1 MKRYYVKFIERG
13 ISVRFSYAIM
23 SVLIALLVSG
33 LIYMINE
40 ASVLYNDLSVAT
52 DDYIVLTRAAKDLM
66 DASDYLTQEVQ
77 LFTVSKDTEHMDKYF
92 NEANTVKRREEAI
105 KAMGIKAGDTEAFRQ
120 LQSAYNASIK
130 LMEREYY
137 AMKLVLVACNISE
150 YPEELR
156 DVMLS
161 DYDKGLS
168 GEQKIET
175 AQELVHDKY
184 YYKEK
189 TIIRNRMSE
198 CTENLETE
206 THTVQIESAEEMR
219 RVLFRIEWAVIV
231 LMLAF
236 VVVFLLTL
244 LLIIRPLHRAVK
256 RIETDKPLN
265 VEGGSEFKSLA
276 RTYNKMYELQK
287 KNFAELSYEATHD
300 ALTGLYNRA
309 GYEYIKSSIVL
320 KTTAMILIDC
330 DRFKSINDTM
340 GHETGDKI
348 LVKLADALRA
358 EFREDDY
365 VCRIGGDEF
374 LIFMTNTDKK
384 SRNLIRDKIK
394 NINRRLQDTSDGLPD
409 SSISAGVV
417 FGAREKNL
425 DVMFRHADI
434 TLYRMK
440 EQRNGCAFYTE

>member
-1 MKRYYVKFIERG
+1 MKRYYAKFIERG

-23 SVLIALLVSG
+23 TVLIALLVSG

-92 NEANTVKRREEAI
+92 NEANTVRRREEAI
-105 KAMGIKAGDTEAFRQ
+105 KAMGIKAGDTEAFSQ

-150 YPEELR
+150 YPEDLR
-156 DVMLS
+156 DVTLS

-175 AQELVHDKY
+175 AQGLVHDKY

-219 RVLFRIEWAVIV
+219 RVLFRIEWIVIV

-236 VVVFLLTL
+236 AVVFLLTL

-265 VEGGSEFKSLA
+265 VEGGSEFKSLV

-309 GYEYIKSSIVL
+309 GYEYIKSSVAL

-348 LVKLADALRA
+348 LIKLADALLA
-358 EFREDDY
+358 EFREEDY

-394 NINRRLQDTSDGLPD
+394 NVNKVLHDTSDGLPD
-409 SSISAGVV
+409 ASISAGVV
-417 FGAREKNL
+417 FGTREKNL